1 MSLPAYIEFI
11 DSNPPPLHVLVDVM
25 YTLHPNLPST
35 FRTPFAAFGHAIQ
48 YVHDCRIDYLIRGG
62 EAAKTFA
69 YQALLAARCRSE
81 QPDVPIELA
90 YHRICERINQDTA
103 AACGREIARYED
115 ELLLADT
122 WLND

>member
-81 QPDVPIELA
+81 QPD
-90 YHRICERINQDTA
+90 DTA